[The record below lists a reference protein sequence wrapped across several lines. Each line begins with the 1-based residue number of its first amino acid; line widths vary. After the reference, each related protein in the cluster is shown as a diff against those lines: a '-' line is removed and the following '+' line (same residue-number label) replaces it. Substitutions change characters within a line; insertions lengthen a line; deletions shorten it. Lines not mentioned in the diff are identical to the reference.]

1 MDCSAIQFQYA
12 DQFSAADL
20 DQLVALFQ
28 AAAFWAKERTREQMA
43 IALAHSYPIV
53 TAWDG
58 GKLIGFARATSD
70 GVFRATIWDVV
81 ISPDYQ
87 GGGLGRK
94 LVETLVAHP
103 HMSRVERTYLMTTHQ
118 QGFYRRIGFEE
129 NASTTMV
136 LYNNTEIEM
145 LPSLGPST
153 EVGAM
158 GLRPP
163 CVNAADMFS

>member
-1 MDCSAIQFQYA
+1 MDCSTIQFRYA
-12 DQFSAADL
+12 DQFSEADL
-20 DQLVALFQ
+20 DQLVDLFK
-28 AAAFWAKERTREQMA
+28 AAAFWAQDRTRDDMA
-43 IALAHSYPIV
+43 IAIAHSYPVV

-58 GKLIGFARATSD
+58 PTLIGFSRATSD

-103 HMSRVERTYLMTTHQ
+103 HMSRVERVYLMTTHQ
-118 QGFYRRIGFEE
+118 QGFYQRIGFEE

-136 LYNNTEIEM
+136 LYNSAEIEM
-145 LPSLGPST
+145 LPRLGQPA
-153 EVGAM
+153 EVT
-158 GLRPP
+158 
-163 CVNAADMFS
+163 VS

>member
-1 MDCSAIQFQYA
+1 MDCSGIQFRYA
-12 DQFSAADL
+12 DQFSEADL
-20 DQLVALFQ
+20 DQLVSLFQ
-28 AAAFWAKERTREQMA
+28 AAAFWAQHRTRADMA
-43 IALAHSYPIV
+43 IAVAHSYPVV

-58 GKLIGFARATSD
+58 PQLIGFARATSD

-103 HMSRVERTYLMTTHQ
+103 HMSRVERVYLMTTHQ
-118 QGFYRRIGFEE
+118 QGFYQRIGFEE

-136 LYNNTEIEM
+136 LYNDAEIET
-145 LPSLGPST
+145 LPTLNQPAEFSPAIAPG
-153 EVGAM
+153 EVTVG
-158 GLRPP
+158 
-163 CVNAADMFS
+163 